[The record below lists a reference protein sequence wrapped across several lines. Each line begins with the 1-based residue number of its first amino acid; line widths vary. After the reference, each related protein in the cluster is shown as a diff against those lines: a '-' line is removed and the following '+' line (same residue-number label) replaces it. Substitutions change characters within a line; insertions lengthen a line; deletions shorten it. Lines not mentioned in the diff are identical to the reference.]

1 MKDLAGLQ
9 RAFQRHIYHPATSME
24 RLVTGAPGASAARRL
39 AVYAD
44 AYRARLAEV
53 LESDY
58 PALREHLG
66 KREFAALATAYI
78 TAHPSRNAN
87 VRWYGGKLAR
97 YLECTPPWRARPQL
111 AELVAFEWALG
122 LAFDAADAPLLDVT
136 ALARTPAQDWPGMRF
151 KLHPSVHR
159 LELTS
164 NAPELWQSLVGDKRP
179 SKVRVRRASSS
190 WLVWRNGYTPYFRVL
205 GADEAWAHAAVRR
218 GRDFATICNGLSRF
232 VGDAD
237 AAQRGAQ
244 LLRIW
249 LGEGQLC
256 AAGLR

>member
-1 MKDLAGLQ
+1 MKDLAGIQ
-9 RAFQRHIYHPATSME
+9 RAFQRHIYRPATSME
-24 RLVTGAPGASAARRL
+24 RAVLGAPRASAARRL
-39 AVYAD
+39 SVYAD

-66 KREFAALATAYI
+66 GREFAKLAAAYI
-78 TAHPSRNAN
+78 AAHPSRNAN
-87 VRWYGGKLAR
+87 VRWYGGKFAP
-97 YLECTPPWRARPQL
+97 YLERTPRWRARPRL
-111 AELVAFEWALG
+111 AELAAFEWALG
-122 LAFDAADAPLLDVT
+122 LAFDAADAPLLDAKT
-136 ALARTPAQDWPGMRF
+136 LAQTVAEDWPGMRF

-164 NAPELWQSLVGDKRP
+164 NAPELWQSMVGDKRL
-179 SKVRVRRASSS
+179 SIARVRRASSS
-190 WLVWRNGYTPYFRVL
+190 WLVWRNVHTPYFRVL

-218 GRDFATICNGLSRF
+218 GRDFAAICNGLCHF

-244 LLRIW
+244 LLRTW
-249 LGEGQLC
+249 LDEGQLS
-256 AAGLR
+256 AAR